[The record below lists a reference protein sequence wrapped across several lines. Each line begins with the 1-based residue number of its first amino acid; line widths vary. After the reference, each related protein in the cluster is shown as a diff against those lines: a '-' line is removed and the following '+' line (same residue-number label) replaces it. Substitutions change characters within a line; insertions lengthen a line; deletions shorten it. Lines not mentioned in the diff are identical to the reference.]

1 MTNRHAG
8 ANLQNTFYVDR
19 DDIRHLA
26 RLSGNSRP
34 EHINWQAA
42 TNAGFE
48 RLVAPTTLIACYFE
62 TVLCS
67 LFDTSVAGR
76 LTDLTMGFQMTPVYA
91 GDRIAVS
98 ALVNIWIEETQCA
111 CVTLQVQ
118 KEGSNQPVAVGTVW
132 VDLK

>member
-26 RLSGNSRP
+26 LLSGNSRR
-34 EHINWQAA
+34 EHINWEAA

-48 RLVAPTTLIACYFE
+48 RLVAPNALIVSYMEA
-62 TVLCS
+62 VLCS
-67 LFDTSVAGR
+67 LFDTSIAGR
-76 LTDLTMGFQMTPVYA
+76 LTDLTMGFKKTPVYA
-91 GDRIAVS
+91 GDRITVS
-98 ALVNIWIEETQCA
+98 VNVEVWIEETQCA
-111 CVTLQVQ
+111 CVTMQAL
-118 KEGSNQPVAVGTVW
+118 KEGCTQSFAIGSVW